1 MNVIKEWIFVGA
13 GLAIGKLIVGIV
25 VIAILAVILAV
36 VFIWDER
43 SK

>member
-1 MNVIKEWIFVGA
+1 MEVIKEWILVGA
-13 GLAIGKLIVGIV
+13 GLAIGKLIVAV
-25 VIAILAVILAV
+25 TVIAVLAVILAV